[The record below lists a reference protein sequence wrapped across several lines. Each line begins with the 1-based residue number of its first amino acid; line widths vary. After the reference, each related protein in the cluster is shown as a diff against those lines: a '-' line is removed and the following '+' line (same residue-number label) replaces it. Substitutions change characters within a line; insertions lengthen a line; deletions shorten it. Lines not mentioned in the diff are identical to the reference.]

1 MARRQEEAENHWPG
15 FVDALST
22 IVMVVTFL
30 LIILG
35 IVIFS
40 LSQQIGKKL
49 GEHQA
54 SADSK
59 IESELKSDS
68 QTNQTKEFAQVAKS
82 SDIESKEESQQQEQ
96 SKSEAKAEEK
106 IETQSETQTQTEQ
119 QSQSEEVAKSEAQS
133 ESEAQTETQSQS
145 ETQSQASAQS
155 QSQSNSVKPNEG
167 QASGLEGKVGKFK
180 EDLGKATSADMTV
193 DSETKLAV
201 RSQEVRETKE
211 ITVASDETDPDK
223 LKTGPVQISST
234 HEFLTLKFDE
244 KTIKLDDKSD
254 QEVLSF
260 IQGNPDLPK
269 GSKLEIWSFAES
281 KIGSISE
288 ARRVAYYRAMNTRN
302 SLLKAKFDKKD
313 ITVRVRET
321 DDETLKHK
329 VKVIIK
335 Q

>member
-68 QTNQTKEFAQVAKS
+68 QTNQTKEFAQVTKS
-82 SDIESKEESQQQEQ
+82 SDIESEEKSQQQEQ
-96 SKSEAKAEEK
+96 SKSEAKAE
-106 IETQSETQTQTEQ
+106 TQSQTQAQTEQ
-119 QSQSEEVAKSEAQS
+119 QSQSQEVAKSEAQS
-133 ESEAQTETQSQS
+133 QSQLEAQSQSQS
-145 ETQSQASAQS
+145 EAQSQASAQS
-155 QSQSNSVKPNEG
+155 QSQSNSANPNDG

-244 KTIKLDDKSD
+244 KTIKLDEKSD

>member
-68 QTNQTKEFAQVAKS
+68 QTNQTKEFAQVSQS
-82 SDIESKEESQQQEQ
+82 SDVESKEESQKQE
-96 SKSEAKAEEK
+96 
-106 IETQSETQTQTEQ
+106 
-119 QSQSEEVAKSEAQS
+119 QS
-133 ESEAQTETQSQS
+133 ESEAKVEEKTETKSETQAQSEAKTETQSQS
-145 ETQSQASAQS
+145 EAQSQASVQS
-155 QSQSNSVKPNEG
+155 QSQSNSAKPNDG

-244 KTIKLDDKSD
+244 KTIKLDEKSD

>member
-59 IESELKSDS
+59 VESELKSDS

-82 SDIESKEESQQQEQ
+82 SELESKEESQQQQE
-96 SKSEAKAEEK
+96 SKSETQAQA
-106 IETQSETQTQTEQ
+106 ETQS
-119 QSQSEEVAKSEAQS
+119 QSREVAKSEAKS
-133 ESEAQTETQSQS
+133 QSQS
-145 ETQSQASAQS
+145 EAQSQTSVQS
-155 QSQSNSVKPNEG
+155 QSQSSSTNPNDG
-167 QASGLEGKVGKFK
+167 KASGLEGKVGKFK

-244 KTIKLDDKSD
+244 KTIKLDDNSD
-254 QEVLSF
+254 REVLGF

-269 GSKLEIWSFAES
+269 DAKLEIWSFAES

-302 SLLKAKFDKKD
+302 SLLKAKIEKKN

>member
-1 MARRQEEAENHWPG
+1 VARRQEEAENHWPG

-68 QTNQTKEFAQVAKS
+68 QTNQTKEFAQVTKS
-82 SDIESKEESQQQEQ
+82 SDIESEEKSQQQEQ
-96 SKSEAKAEEK
+96 SKSEAKAE
-106 IETQSETQTQTEQ
+106 TQSQTQAQTEQ
-119 QSQSEEVAKSEAQS
+119 QSQSQEVAKSEAQS
-133 ESEAQTETQSQS
+133 QSQLEAQSQSQS
-145 ETQSQASAQS
+145 EAQSQASAQS
-155 QSQSNSVKPNEG
+155 QSQSNSANPNDG

-244 KTIKLDDKSD
+244 KTIKLDEKSD